1 MQEKDNDL
9 LNGENS
15 ENRKNKNKKEKNIG
29 KKNDFSKTFI
39 SSVSDFTH
47 SIPKIE
53 VESGK
58 DYRKKKEQSMTEREK
73 RRYKK
78 KKTKTKQNYYLYYI
92 LYISSICIWNIY
104 RMEYISGNKYF

>member
-47 SIPKIE
+47 SIPKI
-53 VESGK
+53 
-58 DYRKKKEQSMTEREK
+58 
-73 RRYKK
+73 
-78 KKTKTKQNYYLYYI
+78 
-92 LYISSICIWNIY
+92 
-104 RMEYISGNKYF
+104 

>member
-78 KKTKTKQNYYLYYI
+78 KNKNETKLLSLLYSVYL
-92 LYISSICIWNIY
+92 
-104 RMEYISGNKYF
+104 